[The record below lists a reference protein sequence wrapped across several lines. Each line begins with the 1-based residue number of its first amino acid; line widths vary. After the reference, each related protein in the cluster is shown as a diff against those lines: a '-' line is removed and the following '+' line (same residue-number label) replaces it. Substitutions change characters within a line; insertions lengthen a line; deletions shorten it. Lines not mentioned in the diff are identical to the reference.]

1 VLLTSCFPIANL
13 DFIFPFSVT
22 AELFVRVGVQKTFLS
37 VGTPFSTFYFVLFVV
52 GLPCLCWWILEE
64 LVAKRMLENLLNRIK
79 VAPCSFW
86 LQCLNGHKVER
97 ELGNCPG
104 TC

>member
-37 VGTPFSTFYFVLFVV
+37 VGTPFSTFYFFSF
-52 GLPCLCWWILEE
+52 CCRSAMFM
-64 LVAKRMLENLLNRIK
+64 LVDSGGACGQKD
-79 VAPCSFW
+79 A
-86 LQCLNGHKVER
+86 
-97 ELGNCPG
+97 
-104 TC
+104 